1 MGLFFLTRNM
11 FVSVITALNLT
22 NFAEDGPL
30 PADHMPEHRAF
41 KSSHLAPFATNIQ
54 FQCTITPLRLSRYI
68 CY

>member
-1 MGLFFLTRNM
+1 MGLFFLTHNM

-54 FQCTITPLRLSRYI
+54 FQCTIPPLRLSRYI
-68 CY
+68 CF